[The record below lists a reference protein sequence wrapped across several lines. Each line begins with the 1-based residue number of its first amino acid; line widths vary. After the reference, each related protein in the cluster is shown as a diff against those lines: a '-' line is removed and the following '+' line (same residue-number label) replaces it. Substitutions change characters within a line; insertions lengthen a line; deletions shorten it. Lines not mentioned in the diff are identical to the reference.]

1 MESAVSALV
10 NNVSSLV
17 SNNVSNFNESRVAG
31 RAAAIITANDVAS
44 NTFME
49 FNAAL
54 MADFRHV
61 ERTLFA
67 LQRNLDDFYFV
78 ILTVITFAMQ
88 CGFAFMEVGL
98 VRTKNTTNILLKS
111 TIDAFVG
118 CLSYWLFGYAIA
130 WSQGNS
136 FVGWNHW
143 AFANLAPEKYSE
155 AFYQMIFT
163 NTAATIVSGA
173 VAERLNLPCYFV
185 YGFLLSGFAYP
196 ALSRWGWYDGGW
208 LKLMGF
214 RDFGGSGLVHM
225 FSGTCALVASTIIGP
240 RAGRFDPPREG
251 GPSHGQH
258 IPGHSLPF
266 VGLGALLL
274 IFGFLGFN
282 AASQLSLSKPGDGII
297 ITYATLNTLLGASG
311 GALTALFLN
320 RFLPFWGNYW
330 SYLTMVNG
338 SVAGMAAVCAG
349 CDSLAP
355 WAAVVTGIL
364 GGAAFM
370 AGRSMLE
377 KLEVDDPVDGFPIHF
392 CGGLAGLLSAPF
404 LIREG
409 IFFKQDAHS
418 AVGFGCS
425 LLGSVVIICWAVI
438 WCYPIFSIL
447 KCLGILRVP
456 LEMELAGMDAAKHN
470 ELAYP
475 ASAWKE
481 EQHAL
486 LDNKILGNNWM
497 PRETKGLSS
506 LSNNLTLRR
515 RDSHVI
521 DSTCPS
527 SCTTPTSEP
536 ASLLSVSSLNLGEN
550 NAGLDVSVKVS
561 TIKRSTA
568 L

>member
-1 MESAVSALV
+1 MEAVSNLV
-10 NNVSSLV
+10 NNVSNLV
-17 SNNVSNFNESRVAG
+17 ANVSNFSQPFDENREERASVVIGGNEAML
-31 RAAAIITANDVAS
+31 I
-44 NTFME
+44 E

-54 MADFRHV
+54 LADFRHV

-78 ILTVITFAMQ
+78 TLTAITFAMQ

-98 VRTKNTTNILLKS
+98 VRTKNTTNILLKG

-136 FVGWNHW
+136 FVGWHHW
-143 AFANLAPEKYSE
+143 AFANLPPEKYSE

-185 YGFLLSGFAYP
+185 YGTLLSGFAYP
-196 ALSRWGWYDGGW
+196 ALSRWGWYEGGW
-208 LKLMGF
+208 LKQMGF

-225 FSGTCALVASTIIGP
+225 FSGACALVAAIIIGP
-240 RAGRFDPPREG
+240 RVGRFDPPRQGEA
-251 GPSHGQH
+251 SHGQH

-282 AASQLSLSKPGDGII
+282 AASQLSLSKPGDGIV

-330 SYLTMVNG
+330 SYLTMMNG
-338 SVAGMAAVCAG
+338 SVAGMAAICAG
-349 CDSLAP
+349 CDSLP
-355 WAAVVTGIL
+355 SWAAVLSGIL
-364 GGAAFM
+364 GGIAFIV
-370 AGRSMLE
+370 GRAILE
-377 KLEVDDPVDGFPIHF
+377 KLEVDDPVDGFAIHF

-409 IFFKQDAHS
+409 ILFKGDAIS
-418 AVGFGCS
+418 AVGFGCN
-425 LLGSVVIICWAVI
+425 LLGAVVIICWAVI
-438 WCYPIFSIL
+438 WCLPMFA
-447 KCLGILRVP
+447 ILRWAGVLRIP

-470 ELAYP
+470 ELSYP
-475 ASAWKE
+475 VSAWQE
-481 EQHAL
+481 DQHGF
-486 LDNKILGNNWM
+486 DNKILGNNWM
-497 PRETKGLSS
+497 PLHTKMHSPLSA
-506 LSNNLTLRR
+506 NLTLRR

-521 DSTCPS
+521 DSTCPA
-527 SCTTPTSEP
+527 SCPSTEP
-536 ASLLSVSSLNLGEN
+536 ALLRSVSTLNLGEVN
-550 NAGLDVSVKVS
+550 PALDVSVPVL
-561 TIKRSTA
+561 TTKRSTA